1 MLRPIWNMY
10 ITSSKV
16 QSEAEFTVRLL
27 LENSVY
33 WTWPMRCSH
42 ELTACGG
49 LNVTG
54 SHREWHYREV
64 WLCWSRCGLIGGS
77 VPLWGWALR
86 SHICSSHA

>member
-33 WTWPMRCSH
+33 WTWPTRGTH

-54 SHREWHYREV
+54 SHREWHYRE
-64 WLCWSRCGLIGGS
+64 CGFVGVGVALLEEVCHCGGG
-77 VPLWGWALR
+77 L
-86 SHICSSHA
+86 